1 MPTATIVAQ
10 QLPASLQ
17 GQVFYQ
23 PSLEGFVSTQ
33 VARRRE
39 AQMEALV
46 DGVGVAPAEVLT
58 TGPTGRA
65 YDRWLQR
72 TELSVSNSLLRD
84 RIFTLAQPQRHH
96 WCYLNAGSGLLTKEA
111 LRRVPEG
118 GVYACTHTPS
128 DTRFTR
134 ASSGASRTDAS
145 YSIACHIN

>member
-1 MPTATIVAQ
+1 VAQ
-10 QLPASLQ
+10 HTYPSLQ

-23 PSLEGFVSTQ
+23 PSLEGFEGVI

-46 DGVGVAPAEVLT
+46 DGVGVAPAVLT

-72 TELSVSNSLLRD
+72 TLNGEQ
-84 RIFTLAQPQRHH
+84 LAAARSHIYISPTTASSSGAD
-96 WCYLNAGSGLLTKEA
+96 LNAGRFYYKGA

-134 ASSGASRTDAS
+134 ASSGQ
-145 YSIACHIN
+145 N